1 MKRLIANLK
10 RYGVVAVLSCLML
23 ALCGCGSKLSTW
35 LVSNYANSLQ
45 VKIESNQ
52 KLVNE
57 LKDVNI
63 IDAKLRDNI
72 LKQMEAEYE
81 RLTEGIDDVV
91 ADIDPEHPAD
101 VLGSETIKA
110 MASSASAV
118 KFWASYYVEYVKD
131 DGTDDVIAAYTANTS
146 NGTTT
151 YTWHTLCSSAFG
163 SSTESNILLQDFLLG
178 FAIARQRGLT
188 SNNGLSTIG
197 HPSHDSNFAAFYG
210 VDADDSYNNWV
221 ILDEQSGATKTKP
234 VDLFEGSSD
243 DLQKALNER
252 FKAPIY
258 VLNPAGIADSDGSID
273 EILALISEVTANENK
288 SFENTTTASGKPL
301 TAYFT
306 KLVDSNGNEVHI
318 MDDDFSII
326 GNSELKDTAD
336 STVPGNDFILY
347 QPIFTSVSD
356 KTATRSVA
364 QVAIRFHE
372 FNQEQ
377 YEIMKEA
384 IGLNSGGDST
394 EATCKYYFETQTD
407 SSSGGTVKAY
417 LIEYPVS
424 VFNNA
429 TETTIDGKRVAH
441 IGFKDDST
449 GLAINLKNGSVV
461 VKDKEGSVYKDSG
474 HNIEDNEYLHISF
487 GANADEETQSSF
499 IVKGWRVAKIKYY
512 GQDGTQKEVQVI
524 LPRIVLRDYLEA
536 TWAPGI
542 ITSPGDEN
550 LVCFGRKMRFKT
562 GLNYWTSV
570 DNNGNQIKCT
580 NGTQEK
586 NDVWLIYPLDD
597 TAETIA
603 YFVDVDGQMVGSY
616 QGLRMFDFCD
626 YMWLSKNGTR
636 DTWPEYIVK
645 RFRYNAETGAVTEY
659 AGDADTTQ
667 PPKIDVLKQDT
678 TINTITCFA
687 GPFPGPIFGKI
698 DNENNGNG
706 IVRMYAIAT
715 TKDMFDSALYS
726 DWINSTVSNASMSW
740 WNTWLSENGYKYS
753 VNPAEVEDFL
763 ANNYRYELS
772 QDGVVILD
780 LNTVATIQN
789 MYDEEENIK
798 HAKTIRTIFV
808 VLGFLLLAYSMILAV
823 CWIIDTHTDLGLSIV
838 NKMTFGHWT
847 AINYEDD
854 VPSMKQNDK
863 SYVDGKHMLIRCI
876 LLVFIAILLIVV
888 DVNKVIYI
896 LVTIFGEI
904 AKKLNDLIQ
913 GIR

>member
-1 MKRLIANLK
+1 MKRLITNLK
-10 RYGVVAVLSCLML
+10 RYGVVAILSCFTL
-23 ALCGCGSKLSTW
+23 ALCGCGSKLGTW
-35 LVSNYANSLQ
+35 MISNYANSLE
-45 VKIESNQ
+45 VKIQANKS
-52 KLVNE
+52 LVQE

-63 IDAKLRDNI
+63 IDDKLKENI
-72 LKQMEAEYE
+72 IAQMESEYQ
-81 RLTEGIDDVV
+81 RLTKDIEGIKSDAVSGD
-91 ADIDPEHPAD
+91 AD
-101 VLGSETIKA
+101 VLKSEAIKEIGA
-110 MASSASAV
+110 SASAV
-118 KFWASYYVEYVKD
+118 KCWYSYWAEYYDD
-131 DGTDDVIAAYTANTS
+131 DGTEKYIECYFEKNDNKWREGIGTAGFDVTS
-146 NGTTT
+146 
-151 YTWHTLCSSAFG
+151 
-163 SSTESNILLQDFLLG
+163 ESDALMQHFIVG
-178 FAIARQRGLT
+178 WAIARQRGLT
-188 SNNGLSTIG
+188 SKDQLGTWGEPWAEPAN
-197 HPSHDSNFAAFYG
+197 
-210 VDADDSYNNWV
+210 DDSSIKFV
-221 ILDEQSGATKTKP
+221 ELDNIDGATKTIP
-234 VDLFEGSSD
+234 VDLFAGSSD
-243 DLQKALNER
+243 ALQEALNER

-318 MDDDFSII
+318 MNDDFSII
-326 GNSELKDTAD
+326 GNSVLDPAQD
-336 STVPGNDFILY
+336 GTVPGYDFIVK
-347 QPIFTSVSD
+347 QPIFTSPDTTTETKNVSQ
-356 KTATRSVA
+356 A
-364 QVAIRFHE
+364 AIRFHE
-372 FNQEQ
+372 FNYKQ
-377 YEIMKEA
+377 YQIMKEA
-384 IGLNSGGDST
+384 IGLNSSNDSS

-407 SSSGGTVKAY
+407 SSAGGTVKAY

-441 IGFKDDST
+441 IGFKEDNT
-449 GLAINLKNGSVV
+449 GLAINLKNSSVV
-461 VKDKEGSVYKDSG
+461 VKDKDGSVYKDSG
-474 HNIEDNEYLHISF
+474 HNIEDNEYLHTSF

-512 GQDGTQKEVQVI
+512 GQDGTKKEVQVI
-524 LPRIVLRDYLEA
+524 LPRVMLRDYLEA

-586 NDVWLIYPLDD
+586 NDVWLIYSLDD

-603 YFVDVDGQMVGSY
+603 YFIDVDGQMVGSY

-636 DTWPEYIVK
+636 DTWPEYEVR
-645 RFRYNAETGAVTEY
+645 RFRLTAETGAVTEY

-667 PPKIDVLKQDT
+667 PPKIDVLKQNT
-678 TINTITCFA
+678 TSNTLTCFA

-698 DNENNGNG
+698 DEHNNGNG

-715 TKDMFDSALYS
+715 AKDMFDSAIYS

-763 ANNYRYELS
+763 ANNYRYEIS

-823 CWIIDTHTDLGLSIV
+823 CWILDTHTDLGLSIV

-847 AINYEDD
+847 AITYEDD

-863 SYVDGKHMLIRCI
+863 SYVDGKRMLIRCI

>member
-23 ALCGCGSKLSTW
+23 ALCGCGSKLGTW
-35 LVSNYANSLQ
+35 MISNYANSLE
-45 VKIESNQ
+45 VKIQANES
-52 KLVNE
+52 LVQE

-63 IDAKLRDNI
+63 IDNKLKENI
-72 LKQMEAEYE
+72 IAQMESEYQ
-81 RLTEGIDDVV
+81 RLTKDIEGIKSDAVNGD
-91 ADIDPEHPAD
+91 AD
-101 VLGSETIKA
+101 VLKSEAIKEMGA
-110 MASSASAV
+110 SASAV
-118 KFWASYYVEYVKD
+118 KLWYSCWVEYYD
-131 DGTDDVIAAYTANTS
+131 DNGNEDYLDTH
-146 NGTTT
+146 NGTESDSGWTMPLGTQALGETT
-151 YTWHTLCSSAFG
+151 GADNAY
-163 SSTESNILLQDFLLG
+163 LQDFLVG
-178 FAIARQRGLT
+178 AAIARQRGLKDAF
-188 SNNGLSTIG
+188 SGDLSWSG
-197 HPSHDSNFAAFYG
+197 HPLNDESSNP
-210 VDADDSYNNWV
+210 WI
-221 ILDEQSGATKTKP
+221 ILDDTNGATKTVP
-234 VDLFEGSSD
+234 VDLFAGSSD
-243 DLQKALNER
+243 ALQEALNNR

-273 EILALISEVTANENK
+273 EILALISEVTANEDK

-326 GNSELKDTAD
+326 GNSVLDPTQD
-336 STVPGNDFILY
+336 GTVPGYDFLVK
-347 QPIFTSVSD
+347 QPIFTSDDDTTS
-356 KTATRSVA
+356 TRDVYQAS
-364 QVAIRFHE
+364 IRFHE
-372 FNQEQ
+372 FNYEQ
-377 YEIMKEA
+377 YQLMKEV
-384 IGLNSGGDST
+384 IGLNSGSDSS

-407 SSSGGTVKAY
+407 SSAGGTVKAY

-441 IGFKDDST
+441 IGFKEDNT
-449 GLAINLKNGSVV
+449 GLAINLKNSSVV

-524 LPRIVLRDYLEA
+524 LPRVMLRDYLEA

-603 YFVDVDGQMVGSY
+603 YFIDVDGQMVGSY

-636 DTWPEYIVK
+636 DTWPEYEVR
-645 RFRYNAETGAVTEY
+645 RFRLTAETGAVTEY

-667 PPKIDVLKQDT
+667 PPKIDVLKQNT
-678 TINTITCFA
+678 TSNTLTCFA

-698 DNENNGNG
+698 DEHNNGNG

-847 AINYEDD
+847 AITYEDD

>member
-23 ALCGCGSKLSTW
+23 ALCGCGSTLGTW

-45 VKIESNQ
+45 VKIEANQ
-52 KLVNE
+52 NLVSE

-63 IDAKLRDNI
+63 IDAKLQENI
-72 LKQMEAEYE
+72 LKQMESEYE
-81 RLTEGIDDVV
+81 RLTAGIDGVV
-91 ADIDPEHPAD
+91 ADMGDEAAD
-101 VLGSETIKA
+101 VLGTSTIKE
-110 MASSASAV
+110 MAGSASAV
-118 KFWASYYVEYVKD
+118 KLWGSYWVEYVDKDGNENVTKGNTGD
-131 DGTDDVIAAYTANTS
+131 DGGWVILSTNT
-146 NGTTT
+146 
-151 YTWHTLCSSAFG
+151 FG
-163 SSTESNILLQDFLLG
+163 KSEKDNIVLQDFLMG
-178 FAIARQRGLT
+178 PAILRQRGLT
-188 SNNGLSTIG
+188 EAPLTSTTTIG
-197 HPSHDSNFAAFYG
+197 GQSPGFWNPTSSDLFSSWI
-210 VDADDSYNNWV
+210 V
-221 ILDEQSGATKTKP
+221 LDNQSGVTKTKP
-234 VDLFEGSSD
+234 VDLFEGSSE

-273 EILALISEVTANENK
+273 EVLALISEVTSNENK

-326 GNSELKDTAD
+326 GNSELKEGAD
-336 STVPGNDFILY
+336 GTVPGNDFILR
-347 QPIFTSVSD
+347 QPIFTDESD
-356 KTATRSVA
+356 SKVTRDVE
-364 QVAIRFHE
+364 QVAVRFHE
-372 FNQEQ
+372 FNYEQ
-377 YEIMKEA
+377 YQVMSEA
-384 IGLNSGGDST
+384 IGLNNSGDST

-424 VFNNA
+424 VFKDA
-429 TETTIDGKRVAH
+429 TEVNIDGNRVAH
-441 IGFKDDST
+441 IGFKDDNT

-461 VKDKEGSVYKDSG
+461 IKDKSGTVYKESG
-474 HNIEDNEYLHISF
+474 HNIEDNEYLHLSF

-512 GQDGTQKEVQVI
+512 GQDGTQKEVQTI
-524 LPRIVLRDYLEA
+524 LPRVILRDYLEA

-542 ITSPGDEN
+542 VTSPDDEN

-603 YFVDVDGQMVGSY
+603 YFIDVDGQMVGSY

-626 YMWLSKNGTR
+626 YMWLSKLGTR
-636 DTWPEYIVK
+636 DSWPEYVIK
-645 RFRYNAETGAVTEY
+645 RFKYNAETGAVREY
-659 AGDADTTQ
+659 AGEADTTQ

-678 TINTITCFA
+678 TISTITTLTA
-687 GPFPGPIFGKI
+687 EFPGTVLAKI
-698 DNENNGNG
+698 DSDNTGNG

-753 VNPAEVEDFL
+753 VNPSEVEDFL

-780 LNTVATIQN
+780 LNTVATIQT

-847 AINYEDD
+847 AITYEDD

-904 AKKLNDLIQ
+904 AKKLNSLIQ
-913 GIR
+913 GMR